1 MKQQYR
7 TPVLETLVLDGQVQH
22 GAALISGLPPRA
34 SHVHAAREPAMACR
48 RRAAEPRGD
57 LPSHSRCSP
66 IVPGRGLADST
77 TW

>member
-1 MKQQYR
+1 MKRQYR

-22 GAALISGLPPRA
+22 GAASS
-34 SHVHAAREPAMACR
+34 SHVHAAREPAMAR
-48 RRAAEPRGD
+48 RRGAAEPRGD
-57 LPSHSRCSP
+57 LPCHSRCSA